1 MRLNAQEVNTIKK
14 LAIKFFGKDTK
25 VYIFGSRADN
35 KRRGGDIDI
44 YVEVFADDEEK
55 LFDAKTFFIVQL
67 RAVLGE
73 QKIDVVLNLPPLKRE
88 DSLFIQGTSTC
99 PGLGSGAA

>member
-73 QKIDVVLNLPPLKRE
+73 QKIDVVVKNL
-88 DSLFIQGTSTC
+88 
-99 PGLGSGAA
+99 AASEKLPIFKVARSEGVLL